1 MNLYVDIHGGFR
13 DTATVLNAV
22 LMLINNI
29 NNIELKDVYSVK
41 YSKPKGIIKSVKG
54 TSNIY
59 DFVGGMQEF
68 LSLDVQTD

>member
-41 YSKPKGIIKSVKG
+41 FSNPKGIIKSVKK
-54 TSNIY
+54 NFKY
-59 DFVGGMQEF
+59 
-68 LSLDVQTD
+68 L